1 MESSG
6 ARHRTLHT
14 TRRTH
19 RSAGVCASTDAERI
33 TQRESAAYVA
43 AGGSDTA
50 GNDGMQLRCGR
61 PGCLRELVSSPGNL
75 RARAYG
81 VTGSAARYRPI
92 AFPKA
97 C

>member
-1 MESSG
+1 M
-6 ARHRTLHT
+6 APIALTAAY
-14 TRRTH
+14 RREWAP
-19 RSAGVCASTDAERI
+19 RPMPERI

-50 GNDGMQLRCGR
+50 GNDGMRLRCGR